1 MTRFDADTEEGRR
14 ELFVDAIAAHHERGS
29 PFLTIEVEA
38 DEPPSADTGDEGD
51 DEDEPEP
58 VPWIQFADG
67 VVNLD
72 CTEDELDRANTLL
85 DEYSEFVVDELT
97 RPEKAEGVNL
107 RVAARTD
114 PARVAEFV
122 DRAFQDVYDCA
133 PDYRAWIAAV

>member
-38 DEPPSADTGDEGD
+38 DAGDEGD

-72 CTEDELDRANTLL
+72 CTEDELDRANALL
-85 DEYSEFVVDELT
+85 DEYPEFVVDELT

-107 RVAARTD
+107 RIAARTD